1 MKPASTRLSRRAFRI
16 TLWTA
21 LVVVMPLML
30 GGSNLAQSEPAKPA
44 PVNEQTLL
52 VRLILPGWTEKAPGE
67 GMRYWHDSDGDV
79 IALAVF
85 PKQPSYPFESNETEQ
100 RKWCRAEAEAKR
112 AGLIEVRTTPSKIRP
127 SASFIYKILEIPAY
141 IYVGQLIASVDGAS
155 VVWTVVAREHGT
167 TGVREAVVTTNLMK
181 SGKLTLDSYKQ
192 SWAQDPYDPTY
203 HGVDRSVLR
212 FMSDDESYDA
222 QFPKHPLSKVRQV
235 LAALP
240 DTAHYDFDKPNDAD
254 RRQ

>member
-1 MKPASTRLSRRAFRI
+1 MEPASARVSKAAFRI
-16 TLWTA
+16 TLWA
-21 LVVVMPLML
+21 AQIVVMIPML
-30 GGSNLAQSEPAKPA
+30 GGRNLAQSEPAKPSA
-44 PVNEQTLL
+44 VNEQTSL
-52 VRLILPGWTEKAPGE
+52 VRLTMPGWTEKAPGD

-85 PKQPSYPFESNETEQ
+85 PEQPSYPFESNETEQ
-100 RKWCRAEAEAKR
+100 RKWCRAQAEAKR

-127 SASFIYKILEIPAY
+127 SASFVYKLLEMPAY
-141 IYVGQLIASVDGAS
+141 IYLGQLTASIDGAT

-181 SGKLTLDSYKQ
+181 SGKLTLDGYKQ

-222 QFPKHPLSKVRQV
+222 QFPQHPLSKVRRV

-240 DTAHYDFDKPNDAD
+240 DAAQYAFDKPKDSD
-254 RRQ
+254 SRQ